1 MMFPV
6 LEDMMHIAFAG
17 PDDCKNGWGR
27 YEPEYELG
35 ALATDMEG
43 ESD

>member
-1 MMFPV
+1 VMFPV